1 MSSLPLMQTIP
12 HMVADP
18 HTLFRLIND
27 AHSAVGDLFFGTV
40 TGLGDGLVISLL
52 CSLLMLFR
60 LRLGIASVLAYLSSG
75 LIAQILKRIFD
86 MPRPPAVLDHVHVL
100 GHTLTSHSFPSGH
113 ATSDGVIVLLAFLIW
128 SGRDWRSWS
137 VAALFVLAAIGRIY
151 VGVHFPL
158 DVAAGLIVGMGT
170 MWLFWRWSATW
181 PVAIWKKSTWAWKIP
196 GFLVAVQAAVLGLG
210 YHIQPS
216 TAAALTL
223 IMPVASLIILMQVW
237 KQKLAIQQSDN
248 QLLENQHL
256 EDQQS
261 EDQQKGSR

>member
-1 MSSLPLMQTIP
+1 MLRSVALMQNDT
-12 HMVADP
+12 AT

-27 AHSAVGDLFFGTV
+27 AHTPLGDAFFGIV

-60 LRLGIASVLAYLSSG
+60 LRLGIASVLAYLISG
-75 LIAQILKRIFD
+75 LIAQILKRLFD
-86 MPRPPAVLDHVHVL
+86 IPRPPAVLDHVHVL

-113 ATSDGVIVLLAFLIW
+113 ATSDGVMVLLAFLIW
-128 SGRDWRSWS
+128 SHRDWRSWS
-137 VAALFVLAAIGRIY
+137 IATLFALAAIGRIY

-158 DVAAGLIVGMGT
+158 DVAVGLAIGIGT

-181 PVAIWKKSTWAWKIP
+181 PIATWEQSPWAWKIP

-216 TAAALTL
+216 TASALTL
-223 IMPVASLIILMQVW
+223 IIPVASLFTLMQVW
-237 KQKLAIQQSDN
+237 KGKLGNRQQ
-248 QLLENQHL
+248 E
-256 EDQQS
+256 
-261 EDQQKGSR
+261 KG